1 MIDALERRCRQIDPQ
16 EIVHLC
22 NFCRSRGNRRGQR
35 RIGLLEVAPLCGRK
49 LIEEI
54 DYVLYRRGIRER
66 RLYLRCQ
73 FRQCTHKIALLHQ
86 RRSDA
91 LKNFIDRRH
100 ISGNFINNLIQAEQ
114 NRHLNQQ
121 EEAAAAHARPVL
133 LINRSR
139 LCLHACHRRLICLS
153 LILLLYRLK
162 FRLHDA
168 HQLGRLLL
176 RHGERPHQQ
185 VRDNGK

>member
-1 MIDALERRCRQIDPQ
+1 MIDALERWCRQIYSQ

-22 NFCRSRGNRRGQR
+22 NFCRSRGNRRRQC
-35 RIGLLEVAPLCGRK
+35 RISLLEAAPLCGRK

-54 DYVLYRRGIRER
+54 DYILHRRSIRNR

-73 FRQCTHKIALLHQ
+73 FRQCAHKIVLLHQ

-91 LKNFIDRRH
+91 LKDFIDRRH
-100 ISGNFINNLIQAEQ
+100 ISGNLIDNLVQAEQ

-133 LINRSR
+133 LINRAR
-139 LCLHACHRRLICLS
+139 LCLHARHRSLICLS
-153 LILLLYRLK
+153 LIFLLYRLK